1 MQVNGCSYMNALE
14 KKSDTSALS
23 LSSGGEDCEEEEEE
37 EEGVLLSGGE
47 NGKWMR
53 KCTPSLLNETEKG
66 EKNAE
71 ELEFSIREEFV
82 DRSNLLTTL
91 QNGMLTKGEEE
102 EKSIH
107 LLKKLDSMPKLLE
120 EEEEDDELEEE
131 ASVMI
136 TLEKMDSIMPPLQNG
151 TSKEEEEE
159 EEASVCIFEKMADSM
174 PKLLEENGEEK
185 EKEAV
190 VEAMEEIN
198 PIVSTLRNGL
208 VVVGE
213 TVKEEAVDEENFM
226 PALLNGMDEEE
237 EEEGS
242 LLLQCEEEE
251 EQEEQEEGSLLLQ
264 CEVEGHQEGSLLL
277 QCEEEKE
284 KVLNKRKTWLQRLK
298 ELNIEEEGNDIHTR
312 LEKNCDQLKL
322 KEKEGI
328 SVTKKRSIDE
338 FEQKLAHAPSI
349 KENGS
354 MHLPTSTLNPEL
366 RDQIHSQSVAR
377 FTCTPIHAPTK
388 VIHSKSRI
396 AAVFNSLSTTC
407 DNSVHNVNPSAT
419 KSGISVTGYSQPV
432 CDSTLTTPGCGARTS
447 QISSPKSTV
456 LSASPILHHSSE
468 QQTVRVLQEQIKPI
482 KVSEICTHVTNFVV
496 CDENGISGTSIFVVP
511 ICTGTVASVC

>member
-1 MQVNGCSYMNALE
+1 MQVNGCSHMNALE
-14 KKSDTSALS
+14 KKSDTSVIS
-23 LSSGGEDCEEEEEE
+23 LSSGGEDCEEEEE
-37 EEGVLLSGGE
+37 GVLLPGGE

-53 KCTPSLLNETEKG
+53 KCTPSLLNEIEKR

-71 ELEFSIREEFV
+71 GLGFSISEEFV
-82 DRSNLLTTL
+82 DRSNLLATL
-91 QNGMLTKGEEE
+91 QNGMLAKGEEE
-102 EKSIH
+102 EKSIC

-120 EEEEDDELEEE
+120 KEEEDDEMEEE
-131 ASVMI
+131 ALVVI
-136 TLEKMDSIMPPLQNG
+136 TEKMDSIMPPLQNG

-159 EEASVCIFEKMADSM
+159 SACLFEKMADSM

-185 EKEAV
+185 EKAAV

-226 PALLNGMDEEE
+226 PALLNGVDEE

-264 CEVEGHQEGSLLL
+264 CEEEGHQEVSLLL

-298 ELNIEEEGNDIHTR
+298 ELNIEEEDNDTHAR

-328 SVTKKRSIDE
+328 GVTKKRSIDE

-349 KENGS
+349 KENSS

-396 AAVFNSLSTTC
+396 AAVFNGLSTTC
-407 DNSVHNVNPSAT
+407 DNSEHNVNPSAT

-432 CDSTLTTPGCGARTS
+432 CDSTLTTPGCGACTS

-482 KVSEICTHVTNFVV
+482 KVSVICTHVNNIVV
-496 CDENGISGTSIFVVP
+496 CDEYEISGTSIFVVP
-511 ICTGTVASVC
+511 IWTGTVVSAC

>member
-1 MQVNGCSYMNALE
+1 MQVNGCSHMNALE
-14 KKSDTSALS
+14 KKSDTSAIS
-23 LSSGGEDCEEEEEE
+23 LSSGGEDCEEEE

-53 KCTPSLLNETEKG
+53 KCTPSLLNETEKV

-159 EEASVCIFEKMADSM
+159 EESVCIFEKMADSM

-208 VVVGE
+208 VVVDE
-213 TVKEEAVDEENFM
+213 TVKEETVDEENFM

-237 EEEGS
+237 EEGS

-251 EQEEQEEGSLLLQ
+251 EQE
-264 CEVEGHQEGSLLL
+264 EGHQEGSLLL
-277 QCEEEKE
+277 QCEEEKK
-284 KVLNKRKTWLQRLK
+284 KVPNKRKTWLQRLK
-298 ELNIEEEGNDIHTR
+298 ELNIEEEGNDIRPR

-349 KENGS
+349 KENSS

-407 DNSVHNVNPSAT
+407 DNSVHNVNPSTT

-432 CDSTLTTPGCGARTS
+432 SDSTLTTPGCGARTS

-482 KVSEICTHVTNFVV
+482 KVSEMLNMYTCN
-496 CDENGISGTSIFVVP
+496 
-511 ICTGTVASVC
+511 